1 MNLHRF
7 STRKDFIEY
16 AHSARIEFKLRRVI
30 LDKQTYLQL
39 LDQCGTN
46 MINGVHFCK
55 KYEKDAANR
64 D

>member
-16 AHSARIEFKLRRVI
+16 AHSALTEFKLRRVI
-30 LDKQTYLQL
+30 LDKPTYLQL

-46 MINGVHFCK
+46 LINGVRFCK
-55 KYEKDAANR
+55 KEEKDAANR
-64 D
+64 N